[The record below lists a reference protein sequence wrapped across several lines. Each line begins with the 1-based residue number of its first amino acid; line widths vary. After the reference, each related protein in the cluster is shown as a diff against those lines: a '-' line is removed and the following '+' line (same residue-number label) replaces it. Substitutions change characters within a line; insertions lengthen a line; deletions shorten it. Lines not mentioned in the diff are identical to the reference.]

1 MKPYLLVALKNIKNN
16 KSRTVVTI
24 LLSSISTAILVFLTA
39 FMDGSHNLVLKNAVE
54 VYPGYIQITQKDFM
68 DNPSYDNLIEDPNT
82 LVSKLSKNEKIASI
96 SQRFESFVLFSSD
109 KKSMGAMI
117 SGIEPSKEKINS
129 KLYESLVKGEYLDED
144 DGNFI
149 YMGKELAKSLDVKIG
164 DTISFVGNGADYS
177 FCADNL
183 IVKGIFQTGLFEFD
197 SISSFVNRKYF
208 DELFVSTD
216 LATHLTIYPKDIQNS
231 KALSDE
237 ISKSLNKDLVS
248 QSWEEFMSALVEA
261 MELDSI
267 FGYITIGIFFI
278 VIFFVIL
285 IYTLLSV
292 YARIKEIGILRA
304 IGTKNKEIF
313 AMLLFESGVLSFVS
327 VLIGGS
333 IGALAAYYF
342 NINPIELGNSFDDQ
356 FKQFGIMST
365 SLPTEF
371 NIVNILR
378 DSLIMFFLCV
388 GSTLYPIFKINRF
401 KPIEAI
407 NHV

>member
-1 MKPYLLVALKNIKNN
+1 MKPYLVVALKNIKNN

-39 FMDGSHNLVLKNAVE
+39 FMDGSHNLMLKNAVE
-54 VYPGYIQITQKDFM
+54 VYPGYIQITQKDFI
-68 DNPSYDNLIEDPNT
+68 DNPSYENLIEDPNT
-82 LVSKLSKNEKIASI
+82 LVSKLSKNEKVASI

-117 SGIEPSKEKINS
+117 SGIEPSKEKVNS
-129 KLYESLVKGEYLDED
+129 KLFESLVEGEYLDED
-144 DGNFI
+144 DRNFI
-149 YMGKELAKSLDVKIG
+149 YMGKELAKNLDVKVG

-183 IVKGIFQTGLFEFD
+183 IVKGIFKTGLFEFD
-197 SISSFVNRKYF
+197 SVSSFVSRKYF

-216 LATHLTIYPKDIQNS
+216 LATQITIYPKDIQNS

-237 ISKSLNKDLVS
+237 IAKTLNEDLVS

-278 VIFFVIL
+278 VVFFVIL

-313 AMLLFESGVLSFVS
+313 TMLLFESSVLSFVS

-333 IGALAAYYF
+333 IGALATYYF
-342 NINPIELGNSFDDQ
+342 NINPIELGNSFEEQ
-356 FKQFGIMST
+356 FKQYGIMST

-378 DSLIMFFLCV
+378 DSLIVFFLCV
-388 GSTLYPIFKINRF
+388 GSTLYPIFKINKF

-407 NHV
+407 NYV